1 MAMIP
6 NRIENDGDLI
16 ILKGIMR
23 QKIGKIKQSR
33 NSGKIS
39 KKRRKNEHPRKP
51 TKVKK
56 SAVEK

>member
-6 NRIENDGDLI
+6 NLIENDGDLI

-33 NSGKIS
+33 NSSKIS
-39 KKRRKNEHPRKP
+39 KKRRKKE
-51 TKVKK
+51 KK
-56 SAVEK
+56 KK